1 MIDYLGAENSEYTKA
16 ITRKMLVAAVTRI
29 FKPGTKFDYMMV
41 LVGKQGLGKSHII
54 SLLGKHWY
62 SDSINTVQGKEAYEQ
77 LQNAWILEMA
87 ELSATKK
94 AEAESVK
101 HFISKTEDSYRQA
114 YEEGLKPLKD
124 NVYFLE
130 LQMKLNF

>member
-1 MIDYLGAENSEYTKA
+1 
-16 ITRKMLVAAVTRI
+16 
-29 FKPGTKFDYMMV
+29 
-41 LVGKQGLGKSHII
+41 
-54 SLLGKHWY
+54 
-62 SDSINTVQGKEAYEQ
+62 
-77 LQNAWILEMA
+77 MA

-101 HFISKTEDSYRQA
+101 HFISKQKIVIDKPM
-114 YEEGLKPLKD
+114 EEGLKPLKD